1 MANRGPARSQVEVGE
16 ATRGA
21 HGRGRGR
28 GRGRADACRSRGAL
42 TRPAQRPGPSD
53 SRRRRCAR
61 CGQVHGDGCAHGGAR
76 RGVRRRPDGRVPPL
90 ERGAARA
97 RPAGAQ
103 GRARHVRRRRLP
115 SAAGTPPCAGRS
127 SSTPP
132 GSTAGSR
139 SRSGVLCRFPG
150 GSRSSSRRGTIS
162 CTRSTGGTR
171 FGPCSTRSGTS
182 TFRSRRSSGDSSLVG
197 WVMATPRMRRAAGS
211 TESTHRTLTG
221 FGATV
226 IAPIS

>member
-1 MANRGPARSQVEVGE
+1 MVEDVVVNAVELTLADLVARSRALLSSRDRVILGV
-16 ATRGA
+16 AGA
-21 HGRGRGR
+21 PGAGKSTVT
-28 GRGRADACRSRGAL
+28 AAL
-42 TRPAQRPGPSD
+42 TAALGEECVVVPMDGFHLSNEVLRGLG
-53 SRRRRCAR
+53 RRERK
-61 CGQVHGDGCAHGGAR
+61 GA
-76 RGVRRRPDGRVPPL
+76 PDTFDVAGYRALL
-90 ERGAARA
+90 ERLRA
-97 RPAGAQ
+97 QEELVYA
-103 GRARHVRRRRLP
+103 
-115 SAAGTPPCAGRS
+115 
-127 SSTPP
+127 P

-150 GSRSSSRRGTIS
+150 GSRSSSQRGTIS